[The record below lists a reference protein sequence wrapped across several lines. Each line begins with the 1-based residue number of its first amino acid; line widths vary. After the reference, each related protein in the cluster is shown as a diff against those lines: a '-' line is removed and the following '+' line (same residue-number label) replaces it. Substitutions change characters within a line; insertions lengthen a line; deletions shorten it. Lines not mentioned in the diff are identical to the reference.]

1 MIAIMMEET
10 TREIE
15 TKAMSI
21 QEMMLMMLVTDDMSR
36 PTKSEIGRAHV

>member
-21 QEMMLMMLVTDDMSR
+21 QEMMSTILVTAPMSR
-36 PTKSEIGRAHV
+36 PTRSL